1 MAKRVSLKQ
10 RIYDRVPDWI
20 WPHVTGEKECEPED
34 QSHFNAE
41 HARLIDEISPIL
53 SFRLAQAEER
63 SKTVDS
69 KLVSMLT
76 FTSALTAVVAGSLA
90 AALTIYGAQSEK
102 MACPMIVAGTV
113 VGFFALLVVYV
124 SIQLLRSLLAT
135 SSGLRRRWYRQ
146 LSPKDIVPNDCES
159 REMYRIRIMN
169 YQVNGM
175 RQNEWTVSRK
185 VDDMEV
191 AYIALR
197 NALPAAFVLIV
208 MSIVIASVRL
218 GYW

>member
-1 MAKRVSLKQ
+1 
-10 RIYDRVPDWI
+10 
-20 WPHVTGEKECEPED
+20 
-34 QSHFNAE
+34 
-41 HARLIDEISPIL
+41 
-53 SFRLAQAEER
+53 
-63 SKTVDS
+63 
-69 KLVSMLT
+69 
-76 FTSALTAVVAGSLA
+76 
-90 AALTIYGAQSEK
+90 
-102 MACPMIVAGTV
+102 
-113 VGFFALLVVYV
+113 
-124 SIQLLRSLLAT
+124 
-135 SSGLRRRWYRQ
+135 
-146 LSPKDIVPNDCES
+146 
-159 REMYRIRIMN
+159 MN